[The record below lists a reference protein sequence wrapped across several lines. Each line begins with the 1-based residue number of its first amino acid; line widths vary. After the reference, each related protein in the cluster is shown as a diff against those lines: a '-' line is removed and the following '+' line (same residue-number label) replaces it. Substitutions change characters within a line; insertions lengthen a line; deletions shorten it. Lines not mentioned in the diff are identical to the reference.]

1 MLNLYRSRS
10 REYRVNIRPST
21 TPITHRLLYASTLRL
36 TIDESPKHTEGHVKT
51 IPHYDQN
58 AEQLVSQYESLTFEH
73 VHPVLLDLLPSPG
86 ATILDVGAGSGRDA
100 AWLASKGYDVVAAE
114 PSEAMRALA
123 RKCHPSPRIH
133 WVGDSLPDLAQ
144 VRRLG
149 LTFDLIL
156 LSAVWMHVPPAS
168 RPRAL
173 RKLATLLSPN
183 GRIAISLRIG
193 PPDTDRAMYE
203 VTLPELASMA
213 QQFGLRLVRTDDS
226 TDRLGRP
233 GISWTTAVLGL
244 PDDGL
249 GALPLL
255 RHLILTDGKSSTYKV
270 GLLRILARIA
280 DTAAGAA
287 RHESDFVVLPM
298 GLVALFWLRM
308 YKPLIEGGLPQM
320 PPNRNGNAPG
330 FVTDSFTALRPVRP
344 VDLRA
349 GMEFYDDTARHL
361 HSSLWEISRLI
372 REMPVRYLRW
382 PASDEN
388 IFHIKHQRRTSTPS
402 KLRIDDP
409 FLWSFGEF
417 HVPLQIWDALSHYNV
432 WVEPVLVT
440 EWVRLMESYA
450 GQLGPVLSQTAY
462 SLLAWAD
469 PERDTRLARDSVERL
484 RAQGKPIYCVWSGQ
498 RLRDDYH
505 IDHCFPFAAWPCGDA
520 WNLMPSSQRINSEKS
535 NRLVTQT
542 ALERAG
548 DRIMEWWEDGFLS
561 AGSDARHR
569 FFLEAGQTLPM
580 LEADASPADLIDAMK
595 VQRIR
600 LAKDQGLRPWEP
612 T

>member
-1 MLNLYRSRS
+1 M
-10 REYRVNIRPST
+10 
-21 TPITHRLLYASTLRL
+21 
-36 TIDESPKHTEGHVKT
+36 
-51 IPHYDQN
+51 
-58 AEQLVSQYESLTFEH
+58 
-73 VHPVLLDLLPSPG
+73 HPALLDLLPPPA

-100 AWLASKGYDVVAAE
+100 AWFAAKGYDVVAAE
-114 PSEAMRALA
+114 PSEAMRTLA
-123 RKCHPSPRIH
+123 RQRHPSPRIH
-133 WVGDSLPDLAQ
+133 WVADSLPDLAQ

-156 LSAVWMHVPPAS
+156 LSAVWMHVPPAA
-168 RPRAL
+168 RQRAL

-203 VTLPELASMA
+203 VSLLELTAMA
-213 QQFGLRLVRTDDS
+213 QQFGLRLVRADDS
-226 TDRLGRP
+226 LDRLGRP

-255 RHLILTDGKSSTYKV
+255 RHLILTDTKASTYKIA
-270 GLLRILARIA
+270 LLRILARIA

-287 RHESDFVVLPM
+287 RHESESVVLPM

-320 PPNRNGNAPG
+320 PPNRAGNAPG
-330 FVTDSFTALRPVRP
+330 FVTNNFTALRSIRP

-349 GMEFYDDTARHL
+349 GMAFCDDTARHL
-361 HSSLWEISRLI
+361 HGSLWEISRLI
-372 REMPVRYLRW
+372 REMPVKYLRW

-388 IFHIKHQRRTSTPS
+388 IFHVRHQRCTSTPS
-402 KLRIDDP
+402 SLRIDDP

-432 WVEPVLVT
+432 WVEPALVA

-450 GQLGPVLSQTAY
+450 GQLGPVLGQTAY
-462 SLLAWAD
+462 SLLVWAD
-469 PERDTRLARDSVERL
+469 PERDTSLARAAVERL
-484 RAQGKPIYCVWSGQ
+484 RTQGKSVYCVWSGQ
-498 RLRDDYH
+498 RLRDDDD

-520 WNLMPSSQRINSEKS
+520 WNLMPASRRINSEKS

-542 ALERAG
+542 ALERAS
-548 DRIMEWWEDGFLS
+548 DRITEWWEDAFLS
-561 AGSDARHR
+561 TGTDARQR
-569 FFLEAGQTLPM
+569 FFVEAWQTLPM
-580 LEADASPADLIDAMK
+580 LEASASPAELIDAMK

-600 LAKDQGLRPWEP
+600 LAKDQGLRSWEP
-612 T
+612 AANREQFVVDPGFIQAIPESMPDYVMM

>member
-1 MLNLYRSRS
+1 MGVSEFAVAGARLRIRHTIHESKKRTESR
-10 REYRVNIRPST
+10 V
-21 TPITHRLLYASTLRL
+21 H
-36 TIDESPKHTEGHVKT
+36 T
-51 IPHYDQN
+51 IPHYEQN
-58 AEQLVSQYESLTFEH
+58 ADQLVGQYESLTFEH
-73 VHPVLLDLLPSPG
+73 VHPALLDLLPPSG

-100 AWLASKGYDVVAAE
+100 AWFAARGYDVVAVE
-114 PSEAMRALA
+114 PSEAMRTLA
-123 RKCHPSPRIH
+123 RARHPSPRIH
-133 WVGDSLPDLAQ
+133 WLADSLPELAQ

-168 RPRAL
+168 RQRAL

-193 PPDTDRAMYE
+193 PPDTDRAMYA
-203 VTLPELASMA
+203 VTLPELAAIA
-213 QQFGLRLVRTDDS
+213 QQFGLRLVRTDESPDK
-226 TDRLGRP
+226 LGRP

-255 RHLILTDGKSSTYKV
+255 RHLVLTDGKSSTYKV
-270 GLLRILARIA
+270 ALLRILARIA
-280 DTAAGAA
+280 DTAAGAV
-287 RHESDFVVLPM
+287 RHESEFVVLPM

-320 PPNRNGNAPG
+320 PPNRAGKEPG
-330 FVTDSFTALRPVRP
+330 FVTNSFTALRQLRP
-344 VDLRA
+344 VDFRA
-349 GMEFYDDTARHL
+349 GMEFNDDPARHL
-361 HSSLWEISRLI
+361 HSSLWEISKLI
-372 REMPVRYLRW
+372 REMPVKYLRW

-388 IFHIKHQRRTSTPS
+388 IFHVKHLRRTPTPS
-402 KLRIDDP
+402 SLRIDDP

-417 HVPLQIWDALSHYNV
+417 HVPLAIWDALSHYNV
-432 WVEPVLVT
+432 WVEPVLVA

-450 GQLGPVLSQTAY
+450 GQLGPDISQAAH

-469 PERDTRLARDSVERL
+469 PERDTKFARAAVGRL
-484 RAQGKPIYCVWSGQ
+484 RARGKSIYCVWSGQ
-498 RLRDDYH
+498 RLRDDYD

-520 WNLMPSSQRINSEKS
+520 WNLMPAAKRINIEKS
-535 NRLVTQT
+535 NRLITHA
-542 ALERAG
+542 ALDRASG
-548 DRIMEWWEDGFLS
+548 RITEWWDAAFLS
-561 AGSDARHR
+561 AGIDARER
-569 FFLEAGQTLPM
+569 FFLEAEQTLPM
-580 LEADASPADLIDAMK
+580 LQTSGSPADIIDAMK

-612 T
+612 VGNKGRLVLDAGFG